1 VTAVDIAIVGAGLGG
16 TALGGY
22 LAARGLGVLIVE
34 RETTYVD
41 RVRGEWMAPWGV
53 VELRRLGLYDPF
65 MAAGGHHV
73 TRAVTYDELI
83 PPEIAEQRMR
93 PLGDLPGVPGPLCM
107 QHVVMQNTALV
118 CASQAGADVR
128 RGIADLEIRAGSR
141 PGISFRHDGAM
152 HDVDCRLVVGAD
164 GRSSFVRR
172 RLGLS
177 LAEAPLD
184 HLIAGLLIDGAHGWP
199 EDLQAVGKV
208 GDLHY
213 LVFPQGGGRVRLYAD
228 YAYTREQ
235 RFGGEHGAR
244 ELLAAFAMECVPKS
258 EIIAAATPIGPCR
271 SYPSQ
276 DAWVDR
282 PHADGAVLMGDA
294 AGYNDPILG
303 QGLSIT
309 LRDARML
316 GELLAETRQWGRSG
330 FFTPYA
336 DERRERLR
344 RLRFVASFVTTLFA
358 RFGADDV
365 ERRAQAFARI
375 ATHPELMAPT
385 QAAFVGPEH
394 LEPAFFTDRF
404 YERVFGTRDYALA

>member
-1 VTAVDIAIVGAGLGG
+1 MTTVDVAIVGAGLGG

-34 RETTYVD
+34 RETAYVD

-53 VELRRLGLYDPF
+53 AELKRLGLYDAF
-65 MAAGGHHV
+65 RAAGGHHV
-73 TRAVTYDELI
+73 TRAINYDELT
-83 PPEIAEQRMR
+83 PPAMAEQMARS
-93 PLGDLPGVPGPLCM
+93 LGELPGVPGPLCM
-107 QHVVMQNTALV
+107 QHVVMQNSAL
-118 CASQAGADVR
+118 ASARDAGADVR
-128 RGIADLEIRAGSR
+128 RGISDLEIRAGDR
-141 PGISFRHDGAM
+141 PGISFRHDGAA
-152 HDVDCRLVVGAD
+152 HAVDCRLVVGAD

-184 HLIAGLLIDGAHGWP
+184 HLIAGLLIEGAHGWP
-199 EDLQAVGKV
+199 EDLQALGKV

-244 ELLAAFAMECVPKS
+244 ELLAAFAMDCVPKS

-282 PHADGAVLMGDA
+282 LHVEGAVLMGDA

-316 GELLAETRQWGRSG
+316 GELLAGERDWRRPD
-330 FFTPYA
+330 FFAPYA
-336 DERRERLR
+336 AERRERLR

-358 RFGADDV
+358 RFGPDDV
-365 ERRAQAFARI
+365 ARRAQAFARI
-375 ATHPELMAPT
+375 AAHPELTAPT
-385 QAAFVGPEH
+385 RAAFVGPEG
-394 LEPAFFTDRF
+394 LDDAFFTARF
-404 YERVFGTRDYALA
+404 YERVFGTREYALA